1 MTAFN
6 KLLVANFKMFVR
18 DKTALFFTFAFPLIF
33 IGLFGMVF
41 GGSNSVNYKVGLVQE
56 DTSITGQHMADALKQ
71 IPIFT
76 VSEDTL
82 DKSLDSLKKGDI
94 SAIVVIPAGID
105 TTIGS
110 GKAAAITL
118 YHDPSQ
124 TATAQVLL
132 PVMQQF
138 VDQFNRQITQA
149 PVAVTLAEKS
159 ILSTNLRFIDFFVPG
174 ILGMSIMQSGLFGV
188 LPLIEWREKKVLKRL
203 GVTPLSRTT
212 VVTSQLAFRLG
223 IVVLQSGVILAVAK
237 FAYHVPIL
245 GNWLLLLGLIL
256 LGTLLFVALG
266 YVVGARVKTVE
277 GANPIVQLI
286 SFPMMFLSG
295 VFWPVDIMPAFIR
308 PVVTALPLTY
318 LGDGLR
324 QVMVQSTPLYPL
336 GVDVL
341 VMLAWIAVCMLV
353 TVRLF
358 KWE

>member
-1 MTAFN
+1 MTAFT
-6 KLLVANFKMFVR
+6 KLLVANFRMFVR
-18 DKTALFFTFAFPLIF
+18 DRTALFFTFAFPLIF

-41 GGSNSVNYKVGLVQE
+41 GGSNSVNYKIGLVQE
-56 DTSITGQHMADALKQ
+56 DASIISQHMADGFKQ

-82 DKSLDSLKKGDI
+82 DNSLNSLKKGDL
-94 SAIVVIPAGID
+94 SAVVVIPAGID
-105 TTIGS
+105 ATINSGS
-110 GKAAAITL
+110 AAAITL

-124 TATAQVLL
+124 TATAQVIL

-149 PVAVTLAEKS
+149 PVAVTLTEKS
-159 ILSTNLRFIDFFVPG
+159 ILSNNLRFIDFFVPG

-203 GVTPLSRTT
+203 GVTPLSRST
-212 VVTSQLAFRLG
+212 VVTSQLVFRLG
-223 IVVLQSGVILAVAK
+223 IVVLQSAVILAVAK
-237 FAYHVPIL
+237 FGYHVPIL
-245 GNWLLLLGLIL
+245 GNWFLLLGLIM

-295 VFWPVDIMPAFIR
+295 IFWPVDIMPAFIK
-308 PVVTALPLTY
+308 PVVTAMPLTY

-324 QVMVQSTPLYPL
+324 QVMVESTPLYPL
-336 GVDVL
+336 GVDIL
-341 VMLAWIAVCMLV
+341 VMFAWLAVCMLV